1 MAETPPPS
9 SVYLAMEQAEGDCWQ
24 PFIRQTHNPADI
36 QRSLLRKILSRQAD
50 TVFGQKHSFACIQ
63 SHDDYKQALPIHG
76 YEDLRRYIEEQDRCR
91 EPLLTAEQPIQFVQ
105 TSGTTGQPKFIPICA
120 HTRTSVATYQRLFTC
135 AQYRGVPDIYA
146 GRILVLS
153 GQSVEGY
160 LSTGTP
166 YGSMSGLLFEELPSP
181 IRHKDVLP
189 SHVRAMTDVKAK
201 YWHIA
206 ACALAEPTLSVMA
219 APNPTTF
226 LKLMNVIR
234 GDYAELLDTLSSRTG
249 QVKGM
254 PRASAR
260 RLAELKAYTNYEA
273 RVTFADL
280 WPDLKAVVT
289 WTGGNCGVLI
299 PKLKPML
306 PDTTALI
313 EMGYLSSECL
323 GSLNVDVVNNHCVPT
338 FQDHVFEFAPLS
350 EWESETPDTV
360 LLDEVE
366 IGEKYQLVVTTSAG
380 LYRYAMNDIVEITG
394 RFNRTPTIRFVQ
406 KGKGVTNITGE
417 KLYEHHVITAVES
430 VCAHRG
436 LRSDFYIMLAD
447 VEGQRYTL
455 YLESPVPDLKMDAV
469 VERAIAELNVEFKA
483 KRESG
488 RLNPLVVRY
497 LCPGTAEAYRNHCL
511 ALGQRDSQ
519 FKLVKLQYRHDCS
532 FDFSLHLCEGRRP

>member
-1 MAETPPPS
+1 MAETTPPS
-9 SVYLAMEQAEGDCWQ
+9 SVYVAMEQADGECWQ
-24 PFIRQTHNPADI
+24 PFIRLTHDPAGI
-36 QRSLLRKILSRQAD
+36 QRSLLRKILRRQAG
-50 TVFGQKHSFACIQ
+50 TAFGRKHSFDRMQ
-63 SHDDYKQALPIHG
+63 SYDDYRHALPIHG
-76 YEDLRRYIEEQDRCR
+76 YEDLRRYIEEQDRRR
-91 EPLLTAEQPIQFVQ
+91 EPVLTAEQPIQFAQ
-105 TSGTTGQPKFIPICA
+105 TSGTTGRPKFIPICPD
-120 HTRTSVATYQRLFTC
+120 TRTHIATYQRLFTC
-135 AQYRGVPDIYA
+135 AQYQGVADIFK

-166 YGSMSGLLFEELPSP
+166 YGSMSGLLFEELPSL
-181 IRHKDVLP
+181 IRRKDVLP

-201 YWHIA
+201 YRHIA

-226 LKLMNVIR
+226 LKLMEVIR
-234 GDYAELLDTLSSRTG
+234 VQYVDLLEGLSSRHG
-249 QVKGM
+249 QVKGV
-254 PRASAR
+254 PKASAR
-260 RLAELKAYTNYEA
+260 RLAELKAYVNHEA
-273 RVTFADL
+273 RLTFADL

-289 WTGGNCGVLI
+289 WTGGNCGALI
-299 PKLKPML
+299 PKLKAVL

-323 GSLNVDVVNNHCVPT
+323 GSLNVDVVNNRCIPT
-338 FQDHVFEFAPLS
+338 FQDHVFEFVPLS
-350 EWESETPDTV
+350 EWERGAPNTF

-366 IGEKYQLVVTTSAG
+366 IGEKYQLVVTTPAG

-417 KLYEHHVITAVES
+417 KLYEHHVITALEA

-436 LRSDFYIMLAD
+436 FESDFYIMLAD
-447 VEGQRYTL
+447 VEGQQYTL
-455 YLESPVPDLKMDAV
+455 YLESPVPALDVDAEI
-469 VERAIAELNVEFKA
+469 ERAIAERNVEFTA

-497 LCPGTAEAYRNHCL
+497 LRPGTADAYRNHCL
-511 ALGQRDSQ
+511 ALGQRDAQ

-532 FDFSLHLCEGRRP
+532 FDFSLHLWEGRRQ